1 VGAQPGQRWDFDAE
15 LMHQFQHAHNE
26 RRRNCANGRQ
36 QHNAQAE
43 IPVPAPAANSN
54 VFADA
59 QHGQF
64 NAQFHQH
71 IINFEAETEV
81 QNDGALHAEQARREE
96 LQRDLLSQQQVA
108 QQQMLNVQLE
118 LAQRSYAHQ
127 E

>member
-1 VGAQPGQRWDFDAE
+1 VRAQPGQRQDFDAE

-26 RRRNCANGRQ
+26 RQRNRANGRQ

-64 NAQFHQH
+64 NAQLHQH

-81 QNDGALHAEQARREE
+81 QNDGALDAEQA
-96 LQRDLLSQQQVA
+96 
-108 QQQMLNVQLE
+108 
-118 LAQRSYAHQ
+118 
-127 E
+127 